1 MKASGN
7 LETIDAFLSYN
18 SKDRLLARHIKE
30 RLEYLGISVF
40 LAHSD
45 IEGGDRWERAIIDK
59 IRGCDVVLA
68 LLTPKFRRS
77 KWTDHEAGMGI
88 GASKHIIPLS
98 VHGTKPYGFIARY
111 QALPL
116 RPKKIVKSCKEIVLA
131 MKRKRKLKEKVQN
144 SFIESLVKSGSYFEA
159 NEKSELLEELGP
171 YSGRQ
176 VDRILLGY
184 MHNSQIHEAHTA
196 SSRVR
201 AFLTRNRRLI
211 RAVEEGRGVTRLRA
225 SELER
230 LLAAGDSRGL

>member
-1 MKASGN
+1 LKASGN

-30 RLEYLGISVF
+30 RLEYFGVSVF

-59 IRGCDVVLA
+59 IRSCDVVLA

-88 GASKHIIPLS
+88 GASRHIIPLS
-98 VHGTKPYGFIARY
+98 VDGVKPYGFIARY
-111 QALPL
+111 QALQL
-116 RPKKIVKSCKEIVLA
+116 NSGELAKSCKEVILT
-131 MKRKRKLKEKVQN
+131 MKRKSKLREKVQD
-144 SFIESLVKSGSYFEA
+144 SFIESFVKSGSFIEA

-171 YSGRQ
+171 YSGKQ
-176 VDRILLGY
+176 VNRILRGY
-184 MHNSQIHEAHTA
+184 FDNSQIHRAATA

-201 AFLTRNRRLI
+201 AFLRRNRRFI
-211 RAVEEGRGVTRLRA
+211 RAVEEGGRVTRLTV

-230 LLAAGDSRGL
+230 LLATRD

>member
-18 SKDRLLARHIKE
+18 SKDRVLAGHIKE
-30 RLEYLGISVF
+30 MLEYFGISVF

-45 IEGGDRWERAIIDK
+45 IEGGNRWERAIIDK
-59 IRGCDVVLA
+59 IRTCDVVLA
-68 LLTPKFRRS
+68 LLTPRFRRS

-88 GASKHIIPLS
+88 GASRQIIPLS
-98 VHGTKPYGFIARY
+98 VDGVKPYGFIARY
-111 QALPL
+111 QASKLNSAEL
-116 RPKKIVKSCKEIVLA
+116 AKSCKNIILA
-131 MKRKRKLKEKVQN
+131 MKNKTKLREKVQN
-144 SFIESLVKSGSYFEA
+144 SFIESFVKSGSYIEA

-171 YSGRQ
+171 YSGKQ
-176 VDRILLGY
+176 VNKILRGY
-184 MHNSQIHEAHTA
+184 LHNSQIHRPTTA

-201 AFLTRNRRLI
+201 AFLTRNRKLI

-230 LLAAGDSRGL
+230 LLATAIEED